1 MGTRHLIAV
10 QLDGEYKIAQYG
22 QWYGYPDGK
31 GIDVLHLLRNRM
43 DEEKFKVALRHSS
56 FISDEALAKL
66 WRACGM
72 QDDGLILLADMDT
85 MKRHHPEFHRDTSA
99 KILDLVQSRPNGMQL
114 ENSIGFASDGLFC
127 EWAWV
132 IDLDKRT
139 FEGYRG
145 FGCDPLTEQDRFY
158 FLKDHERSG
167 YGGVKLAAEWPL
179 DRLPTDEDFLAS
191 FKSEDE
197 EEE

>member
-22 QWYGYPDGK
+22 QWDGYPDGK
-31 GIDVLHLLRNRM
+31 GIDVLHFLRNRM
-43 DEEKFKVALRHSS
+43 DEEKFKAALRHSS

-85 MKRHHPEFHRDTSA
+85 MKRHHLEFHRDTSA

-114 ENSIGFASDGLFC
+114 ENSIGFAADGLFC

-132 IDLDKRT
+132 VDLDKRT

-145 FGCDPLTEQDRFY
+145 FGSEPLTEQDRFY
-158 FLKDHERSG
+158 FLRDLEENGYSG
-167 YGGVKLAAEWPL
+167 VRLVAEWSI
-179 DRLPTDEDFLAS
+179 DELPSDEDFLAA
-191 FKSEDE
+191 FKEDDE
-197 EEE
+197 E

>member
-22 QWYGYPDGK
+22 QWDGYPEGK
-31 GIDVLHLLRNRM
+31 GVDVLHFLRNRM
-43 DEEKFKVALRHSS
+43 DEEKFKVALRRSS
-56 FISDEALAKL
+56 FISDKALNKL
-66 WRACGM
+66 GKACGL
-72 QDDGLILLADMDT
+72 QADGMILLTDMDT

-114 ENSIGFASDGLFC
+114 ENSIRFAADGLFC

-132 IDLDKRT
+132 IDFDKRT

-145 FGCDPLTEQDRFY
+145 FGSDPLTEQDRFY
-158 FLKDHERSG
+158 FLRDFEQNG
-167 YGGVKLAAEWPL
+167 YSGVKLAAEWSL
-179 DRLPTDEDFLAS
+179 DNLPSDEVFLAT
-191 FKSEDE
+191 FKEDDDD
-197 EEE
+197 